1 MEAAAGHTLPDEGVA
16 LAHAL
21 RRETGGNPFFVV
33 EMIRHLA
40 QEGIFVQ
47 GDDGIWRLTV
57 DLDEIGLPTSVRE
70 VVAQRVAT
78 LGDETERALSM
89 ASVIGRDFD
98 LSVLAIVARRRRT
111 GTNGPAWN
119 RPLPPGSSPKQVTTA
134 GSYRFV
140 HALMQHTLYQDLSAT
155 RRQRAHLNGWPRCW
169 RTADTDGPERLA
181 ALARHWL
188 AATRQ
193 ADVTKAVYYARRAGQ
208 AALAAYAPADA
219 VTWFS
224 QALEI
229 LDRQGL
235 PDEHERGRLL
245 AELGTAQNR
254 AGMPEHRQTLLD
266 AAEIAQRFGDTD
278 LLVAAALG
286 GRRGAGAVT
295 EADPERAAILQAA
308 LSALG
313 DSQIS
318 VPGPCSCRPWPR

>member
-1 MEAAAGHTLPDEGVA
+1 MEAAAGHRLPDDGVA

-33 EMIRHLA
+33 EMILHLA
-40 QEGIFVQ
+40 QEGIFAQ

-57 DLDEIGLPTSVRE
+57 DLDEVGLPTSVRE

-78 LGDETERALSM
+78 LGEETERALSM

-98 LSVLAIVARRRRT
+98 LSVLATLLGDDELELMDRMEQAIAA
-111 GTNGPAWN
+111 GLLSEDG
-119 RPLPPGSSPKQVTTA
+119 TTA
-134 GSYRFV
+134 GRYRFV
-140 HALMQHTLYQDLSAT
+140 HALIQHTLYQDLSAA
-155 RRQRAHLNGWPRCW
+155 RRQRAHLRV
-169 RTADTDGPERLA
+169 AEVLEDTDTDDPERLA

-208 AALAAYAPADA
+208 VALGAYAPADA
-219 VTWFS
+219 VAWFS
-224 QALEI
+224 QALEV
-229 LDRQGL
+229 LDRQGA

-245 AELGTAQNR
+245 VELGTAQNA

-266 AAEIAQRFGDTD
+266 AAEIAQRLGDTD

-286 GRRGAGAVT
+286 GRRG
-295 EADPERAAILQAA
+295 
-308 LSALG
+308 
-313 DSQIS
+313 
-318 VPGPCSCRPWPR
+318 